1 MIFNKTGNI
10 KKDSSGIR
18 RILPLPGVTA
28 SVRPTGLTSRQP
40 PAIQTNDSF
49 GIVGENQ
56 HGSVGIVWGDHHD
69 PVGII
74 RRNDHNSV
82 IIVWGN
88 RHTSVGIVGETS
100 VILSVRV
107 DTTDCCFMAES
118 HPLRSII

>member
-28 SVRPTGLTSRQP
+28 SVRPIGLTSRQP
-40 PAIQTNDSF
+40 PAIQTKDSF
-49 GIVGENQ
+49 GIVEEN
-56 HGSVGIVWGDHHD
+56 
-69 PVGII
+69 
-74 RRNDHNSV
+74 
-82 IIVWGN
+82 
-88 RHTSVGIVGETS
+88 T

-107 DTTDCCFMAES
+107 DTTDCRFMAES